1 MQNLVNKIN
10 EVPEVNQEFI
20 KEYFRRSE
28 RKKEDE
34 KWLKEN
40 RQFIINELEKLGKD
54 VVDFGNIRVS
64 MSIPDTSKFDSEKVL
79 EFLEMKGLKDR
90 AIKEELDEEKLMDL
104 INDGLIDVEELK
116 EYAWVESK
124 GSPRII
130 LRELKR

>member
-10 EVPEVNQEFI
+10 GVPEVNQEFI

-130 LRELKR
+130 LKELKR

>member
-10 EVPEVNQEFI
+10 GVPEVNQEFI

-104 INDGLIDVEELK
+104 INDELIDVEELK

-130 LRELKR
+130 LKELKR